1 MRRAEPTTRHAT
13 PATPPYSMKI
23 NGGPG
28 MYSIGGLYSIKQ
40 DTRRGSTQGAGEGT
54 ADSDQAYPVNGTA
67 QADAYASTPPLTPW
81 GAPLTTP
88 RDEKGPYEEFITRIQ
103 SSLASL
109 FSGGDRIPP
118 DCRRS
123 GSVRTLGLAPRVT
136 RRSTRASCRGSIP
149 EPTIHEGDETE
160 GDETENDDTSG
171 SESSPHLGPSEK
183 GFEACYANGGAS
195 APTTPTMPASHAQAA
210 GGAAAEPT
218 SEEQALAR
226 IYQNVKEE
234 ARRRLLL
241 QQLLAEEV
249 RRSSSLPEEFVPPT
263 MQPQA
268 EVEAEA
274 AQPETSASS
283 TSASSA
289 SPSSAS
295 ASTPSSSSADS
306 PAAQAKAV
314 ALGVFAGRS
323 RPKPKQRTLNAMFA
337 MPDRGSPPRAMRATA
352 RSPLVEGA
360 PSLASPAV
368 PEEEEAT
375 VETGEVAEEAPA
387 AQSERLSG
395 EEAGSAAESPL
406 SEQVLPLAAALAVTE
421 LPPVTPRD
429 KSPAAPFRPAPP
441 SHEKLLEVAMQGPKN
456 WLEGIKNG
464 LPISKPSSAPSGPL
478 CGPCKSCVSRGKP
491 LQLAAPS
498 DVLLLDLRTTT
509 TTTTRNTEALSVSV
523 A

>member
-1 MRRAEPTTRHAT
+1 
-13 PATPPYSMKI
+13 MKI

-136 RRSTRASCRGSIP
+136 HRSTRASCRGSIP

-249 RRSSSLPEEFVPPT
+249 RRSSSHPEEEFVPPT
-263 MQPQA
+263 VQPQA
-268 EVEAEA
+268 EAEA

-283 TSASSA
+283 S
-289 SPSSAS
+289 S
-295 ASTPSSSSADS
+295 ASTPSSSSAES

-360 PSLASPAV
+360 PSFASPA
-368 PEEEEAT
+368 
-375 VETGEVAEEAPA
+375 
-387 AQSERLSG
+387 
-395 EEAGSAAESPL
+395 
-406 SEQVLPLAAALAVTE
+406 
-421 LPPVTPRD
+421 
-429 KSPAAPFRPAPP
+429 
-441 SHEKLLEVAMQGPKN
+441 
-456 WLEGIKNG
+456 
-464 LPISKPSSAPSGPL
+464 
-478 CGPCKSCVSRGKP
+478 
-491 LQLAAPS
+491 
-498 DVLLLDLRTTT
+498 
-509 TTTTRNTEALSVSV
+509 
-523 A
+523 